1 MLSINSKIIA
11 LREYGEKIKQE
22 ILEQSRKQLKKGD
35 DIEQVLEKNT
45 STVINKLMHLPNI
58 KLKKAAK
65 ESDTESIQL
74 ISRLFDL
81 DDS

>member
-1 MLSINSKIIA
+1 
-11 LREYGEKIKQE
+11 
-22 ILEQSRKQLKKGD
+22 
-35 DIEQVLEKNT
+35 
-45 STVINKLMHLPNI
+45 MHLPNI